1 MIFLRNVER
10 VVDVAGGSGFPFD
23 LPPINSFR
31 RLDFTASV
39 AFFVGE
45 NGTGK
50 SSLLEA
56 IGLRAKL
63 TCAAGKPLEHD
74 ASLVPIHPLARSL
87 RLTWSPQTKH
97 GFFLRVE
104 DYFAH
109 ARQNRIRSSP
119 APALSL
125 GNSPNNSLTIGLRE
139 AAPSTVEEE
148 LGQSPGE
155 SFLAFVQT
163 HCAAGGIHLIDEP
176 EAVLSPQRQLAFMS
190 LLKSVV
196 GENAQFIIATHSPIL
211 LAYPG
216 AQILSFDDGKISR
229 VEYEDLAHVS
239 FTKNFLNDPETYLR
253 SL

>member
-1 MIFLRNVER
+1 MIFLRNIER

-23 LPPINSFR
+23 LPPINGFR
-31 RLDFTASV
+31 RLELTSPV
-39 AFFVGE
+39 TFFVGE

-74 ASLVPIHPLARSL
+74 AALIPIHPLARSL
-87 RLTWSPQTKH
+87 RLTWAPQTRH

-109 ARQNRIRSSP
+109 ARENRTRSKPTP
-119 APALSL
+119 AISFSGPDA
-125 GNSPNNSLTIGLRE
+125 GRMTVGLRE
-139 AAPSTVEEE
+139 PDSANGEEE

-163 HCAAGGIHLIDEP
+163 HCTPGGLHLIDEP

-211 LAYPG
+211 LAFPG
-216 AQILSFDDGKISR
+216 AQILSFDDGNISQ
-229 VEYEDLAHVS
+229 VAYEELPHVC
-239 FTKNFLNDPETYLR
+239 FTKKFLNDPEAYLR
-253 SL
+253 NL

>member
-1 MIFLRNVER
+1 MIFLRQVER

-31 RLDFTASV
+31 RLEFTAPV
-39 AFFVGE
+39 TFFVGE

-50 SSLLEA
+50 STLLEA

-74 ASLVPIHPLARSL
+74 AALVPIHPFARSL
-87 RLTWSPQTKH
+87 RLTWAPQTRH
-97 GFFLRVE
+97 GFFLRVD
-104 DYFAH
+104 DYFVH
-109 ARQNRIRSSP
+109 ARENRARSKP
-119 APALSL
+119 VPALSL
-125 GNSPNNSLTIGLRE
+125 GSAEDNRLTIGMRE
-139 AAPSTVEEE
+139 PDASASDEE

-163 HCAAGGIHLIDEP
+163 HCVAGGLNLIDEP

-196 GENAQFIIATHSPIL
+196 SENAQFIIATHSPIL

-216 AQILSFDDGKISR
+216 AQILSFDDGN
-229 VEYEDLAHVS
+229 VGHVAYEDLAHVS
-239 FTKNFLNDPETYLR
+239 FTKKFLNDPESFLR
-253 SL
+253 TL